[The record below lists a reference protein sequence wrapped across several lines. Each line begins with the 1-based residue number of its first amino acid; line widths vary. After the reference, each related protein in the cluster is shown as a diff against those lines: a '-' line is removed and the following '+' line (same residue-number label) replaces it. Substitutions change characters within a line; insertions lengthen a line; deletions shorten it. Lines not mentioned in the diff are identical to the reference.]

1 MKLLNDK
8 YFAIVL
14 DEKTIKV
21 GELMHL
27 GLPYLQQKSEVIEI
41 KRTFLTEQLRNESK
55 SELIMTLLK
64 DNSIVLQRE
73 DNIEKAKP
81 RIASIIYPPPTG
93 KDVLQFEYCMNLNKV
108 FVLLATGSLCIYN
121 YTQTD
126 ANQERFK
133 SFLDASELQFVDKT

>member
-41 KRTFLTEQLRNESK
+41 KRTFKTEQLRNESK

-64 DNSIVLQRE
+64 DNSIVL
-73 DNIEKAKP
+73 
-81 RIASIIYPPPTG
+81 
-93 KDVLQFEYCMNLNKV
+93 
-108 FVLLATGSLCIYN
+108 
-121 YTQTD
+121 
-126 ANQERFK
+126 
-133 SFLDASELQFVDKT
+133 